1 MELITTKTVLAS
13 EMGANDNL
21 FGGIMLCWLD
31 LSGASY
37 AAQVCD
43 SPRLVTKKF
52 EEVVFEKTVK
62 IGNLIKI
69 YGEVVKFG
77 NTSITLKL
85 EARKHNV
92 ETGTQ
97 QLVCSTKVIFVK
109 INDDGEPIPISD
121 RVKTRY
127 EERFLIYKRGL
138 LTPEELEEEFKK
150 KKQEKN

>member
-13 EMGANDNL
+13 DMGANDNL

-31 LSGASY
+31 LSGAAY

-77 NTSITLKL
+77 NTSISLKL

-109 INDDGEPIPISD
+109 INDDGEPVPISD
-121 RVKTRY
+121 RVKLRY
-127 EERFLIYKRGL
+127 EERFLTYKRGL
-138 LTPEELEEEFKK
+138 LTPEELEDELKK
-150 KKQEKN
+150 KK

>member
-1 MELITTKTVLAS
+1 
-13 EMGANDNL
+13 MGANDNL

-31 LSGASY
+31 LSGAAY

-43 SPRLVTKKF
+43 SPKLVTKKF

-77 NTSITLKL
+77 NTSISLKL

-92 ETGTQ
+92 ESGTQ

-109 INDDGEPIPISD
+109 INDDGEPVPISD
-121 RVKTRY
+121 RVKLRY
-127 EERFLIYKRGL
+127 DERFSTYKRGL
-138 LTPEELEEEFKK
+138 LTPEELEDETKK
-150 KKQEKN
+150 KK

>member
-13 EMGANDNL
+13 DMGANDNL

-31 LSGASY
+31 LSGAAY

-43 SPRLVTKKF
+43 SPKLVTKKF

-77 NTSITLKL
+77 NTSISLKL

-109 INDDGEPIPISD
+109 INDDGEPVPISD
-121 RVKTRY
+121 RVKLRY
-127 EERFLIYKRGL
+127 EERFLTYKRGL
-138 LTPEELEEEFKK
+138 LTPEELEDELKK
-150 KKQEKN
+150 KK

>member
-13 EMGANDNL
+13 DMGANDNL

-31 LSGASY
+31 LSGAAY

-43 SPRLVTKKF
+43 SPKLVTKKF

-77 NTSITLKL
+77 NTSISLKL

-109 INDDGEPIPISD
+109 INDDGEPVPISD
-121 RVKTRY
+121 RVKLRY
-127 EERFLIYKRGL
+127 DERFSIYKRGL
-138 LTPEELEEEFKK
+138 LTPEELEDELKK
-150 KKQEKN
+150 KK